1 MTRKDIDTRHAPAAA
16 GQLHSPRI
24 PRPTAMREH
33 PAGRLQEQSRR
44 GRPMNAPWPNARTH
58 RLFQVPECGCSQ
70 EQRLG
75 VHPAQTPPHTPRTGR
90 PAQVAMQVTG
100 GELRLAIGL
109 LPFEPSAVAV
119 ATGDEFTCEAWL
131 DGAVGISRWHG
142 RRTPVKPSCQ
152 VHRETSSQAPAHET
166 ASAGSDAGLPG
177 HLPRI
182 SFRAD
187 ERRPPVHAWGGT
199 TRCAAG
205 APAPTAAAQEQAARI
220 AEADMRADAFE
231 GVV

>member
-1 MTRKDIDTRHAPAAA
+1 MTRKDVDTRHAPEAA
-16 GQLHSPRI
+16 GQLHSPRL

-33 PAGRLQEQSRR
+33 PAGRRQERSRQ

-70 EQRLG
+70 GQRLG
-75 VHPAQTPPHTPRTGR
+75 VHPAQTPPHTPRTGQ

-100 GELRLAIGL
+100 GELRLAVCL
-109 LPFEPSAVAV
+109 MPFEPPAAAA
-119 ATGDEFTCEAWL
+119 ATGDEFTCEAWR
-131 DGAVGISRWHG
+131 DEAVGISRWRG

-152 VHRETSSQAPAHET
+152 VHRETSPQAPAHET
-166 ASAGSDAGLPG
+166 AGTDSGLPG
-177 HLPRI
+177 HLLRI
-182 SFRAD
+182 SFRDD
-187 ERRPPVHAWGGT
+187 ECRPPAHAWSGK

-231 GVV
+231 RVV